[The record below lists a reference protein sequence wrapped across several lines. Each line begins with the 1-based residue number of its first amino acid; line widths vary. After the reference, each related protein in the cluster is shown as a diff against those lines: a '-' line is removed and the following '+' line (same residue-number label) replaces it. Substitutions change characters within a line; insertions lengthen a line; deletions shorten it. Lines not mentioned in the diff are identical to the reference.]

1 MSPCTSYGTSGAYW
15 SCILWATQEKG
26 NTNKKGEYLGKGV
39 ALSSCTKHVCNSVKN
54 NLYNPCW
61 NFEEVLTLG
70 IDGTG
75 PDLYV

>member
-1 MSPCTSYGTSGAYW
+1 MPIGLVFYG
-15 SCILWATQEKG
+15 LLRRKATLIRR
-26 NTNKKGEYLGKGV
+26 EYLGKGV

-61 NFEEVLTLG
+61 NFEEILTFG